1 MASHS
6 CFRSVRQSISLWVYY
21 PVQNIQRNDR
31 LLCGNLFSCSVHV
44 SFFFLLFTHF
54 FNQSLWQL
62 CWCGKKFYLI
72 WKKMLRIFL
81 IFLQFSNIA
90 VPCYLCSEMIITDIQ
105 ISKQS
110 SSSGG
115 QLTNCKVAWDYGGVW
130 VSRQEMTCFAPDIP
144 PSLCSSFCTKISWRY
159 WST

>member
-1 MASHS
+1 MCGIYRINSVQATYRISSVPTDCVMASYWSHSLTDGLADPPWCTANTTYKQILFKWSSNTANTKYNPLLLKLNTVYLADCVMASHS

-62 CWCGKKFYLI
+62 CWCGKKF
-72 WKKMLRIFL
+72 
-81 IFLQFSNIA
+81 
-90 VPCYLCSEMIITDIQ
+90 
-105 ISKQS
+105 
-110 SSSGG
+110 
-115 QLTNCKVAWDYGGVW
+115 
-130 VSRQEMTCFAPDIP
+130 
-144 PSLCSSFCTKISWRY
+144 
-159 WST
+159 